1 MSDNVLTDLR
11 RLSLGPMAEALQ
23 HQMQQ
28 PGTYDDLAFTE
39 RLSLLVDH
47 ELQCRHQ
54 RRQQRL
60 IRAAGFRMA
69 ATLNDVHYGNAR
81 NLERRQI
88 AELGQCDWIGR
99 NQNLLVTG
107 PCGSGKTYLACAIGH
122 AACLL
127 DHTVRY
133 LRMPTLLQLFGQ
145 ARATGEFLR
154 VMQRLG
160 TVELI
165 IIDDFGLRPLEA
177 VDRHD
182 LLELMD
188 QRYAR
193 ASIAIVSQLPV
204 AQWHAAIGDATLA
217 DAILDRVVHNAHRI
231 ELKGESMRKRNA
243 MHTAD
248 AEPNPA
254 PPPAH
259 DQT

>member
-28 PGTYDDLAFTE
+28 PGTYDDLSFTE

-47 ELQCRHQ
+47 EIQCRRQ

-60 IRAAGFRMA
+60 IRAADFRVA
-69 ATLNDVHYGNAR
+69 ATLNEVHYDETR
-81 NLERRQI
+81 NLDRRRI

-99 NQNLLVTG
+99 SQNLMVTG

-133 LRMPTLLQLFGQ
+133 LRLPALLQLFAQ

-154 VMQRLG
+154 VLQRLG
-160 TVELI
+160 AVELI
-165 IIDDFGLRPLEA
+165 IIDDFGLRPMEA

-188 QRYAR
+188 RRYGR
-193 ASIAIVSQLPV
+193 ASIAIVSQLPMS
-204 AQWHAAIGDATLA
+204 QWHDAVGDATLA

-231 ELKGESMRKRNA
+231 ELTGKSMRRQNA
-243 MHTAD
+243 VIAD
-248 AEPNPA
+248 DAQPDPGA
-254 PPPAH
+254 GAGL
-259 DQT
+259 